1 MNWDPLPETVCRMD
15 AASERTWMYLQ
26 RVSGDGSQFMPLSP
40 LTEQQCNSLSGT
52 ILKDTIKSSDIKH
65 EGRVSGLFYVH
76 GWTVFRKEPGRWC
89 GYVHGWT
96 GGYFAPAISALPPS
110 LVVVFRKEPGRWFDY
125 GGFVAMSIQIIYQ
138 DEYIVAVNKPQALLS
153 VPGLGPNKQDCLI
166 SRLVKVIPEA
176 RVVHRL
182 DCYTSGIMLF
192 AIGIEMQRALSR
204 IFHDRKIQKQYI
216 AVVKQWFDEN
226 EGVIKFPMRCD
237 IDNRPHQIVDYE
249 HGKSA
254 VTFWQVLQR
263 KNDAVRLLLKPV
275 TGRTHQLRVHCA
287 AMGYPIIGD
296 GLYSDDNDEIKQ
308 PRMLLHADNL
318 LFEHPV
324 TNKEM
329 HLFAECEF

>member
-1 MNWDPLPETVCRMD
+1 
-15 AASERTWMYLQ
+15 
-26 RVSGDGSQFMPLSP
+26 
-40 LTEQQCNSLSGT
+40 
-52 ILKDTIKSSDIKH
+52 
-65 EGRVSGLFYVH
+65 
-76 GWTVFRKEPGRWC
+76 
-89 GYVHGWT
+89 
-96 GGYFAPAISALPPS
+96 
-110 LVVVFRKEPGRWFDY
+110 
-125 GGFVAMSIQIIYQ
+125 MSIQIIYQ

-153 VPGLGPNKQDCLI
+153 VPGLGPDKQDCLI

-204 IFHDRKIQKQYI
+204 IFHDRKIKKQYI

-263 KNDAVRLLLKPV
+263 KDEAVRLLLKPV

-296 GLYSDDNDEIKQ
+296 GLYSDGKDKIKQ

-318 LFEHPV
+318 FFEHPV

>member
-1 MNWDPLPETVCRMD
+1 
-15 AASERTWMYLQ
+15 
-26 RVSGDGSQFMPLSP
+26 MP
-40 LTEQQCNSLSGT
+40 
-52 ILKDTIKSSDIKH
+52 ID
-65 EGRVSGLFYVH
+65 
-76 GWTVFRKEPGRWC
+76 
-89 GYVHGWT
+89 
-96 GGYFAPAISALPPS
+96 
-110 LVVVFRKEPGRWFDY
+110 
-125 GGFVAMSIQIIYQ
+125 IIYQ

-153 VPGLGPNKQDCLI
+153 VPGLGPDKQDCLI
-166 SRLVKVIPEA
+166 SRLVKEIPEA
-176 RVVHRL
+176 KVVHRL

-216 AVVKQWFDEN
+216 AVVRQWFDEE

-254 VTFWQVLQR
+254 ITYWQILQR
-263 KNDAVRLLLKPV
+263 QTDLVRLLLKPH

-287 AMGYPIIGD
+287 AMGHPIIGD
-296 GLYSDDNDEIKQ
+296 GLYGNDELEQ

-324 TNKEM
+324 TNKE
-329 HLFAECEF
+329 LFLSAACEF

>member
-1 MNWDPLPETVCRMD
+1 
-15 AASERTWMYLQ
+15 
-26 RVSGDGSQFMPLSP
+26 
-40 LTEQQCNSLSGT
+40 
-52 ILKDTIKSSDIKH
+52 
-65 EGRVSGLFYVH
+65 
-76 GWTVFRKEPGRWC
+76 
-89 GYVHGWT
+89 
-96 GGYFAPAISALPPS
+96 
-110 LVVVFRKEPGRWFDY
+110 
-125 GGFVAMSIQIIYQ
+125 MSIQIIYQ

-153 VPGLGPNKQDCLI
+153 VPGLGPDKQDCLI
-166 SRLVKVIPEA
+166 SRLVKQIPEA
-176 RVVHRL
+176 KVVHRL

-204 IFHDRKIQKQYI
+204 IFHDRKIKKQYI

-254 VTFWQVLQR
+254 ITFWQVLQR
-263 KNDAVRLLLKPV
+263 KDETVHLLLKPV

-296 GLYSDDNDEIKQ
+296 GLYGNGNDEMEQ

-318 LFEHPV
+318 LFKHPV
-324 TNKEM
+324 TEKEM

>member
-1 MNWDPLPETVCRMD
+1 
-15 AASERTWMYLQ
+15 
-26 RVSGDGSQFMPLSP
+26 MP
-40 LTEQQCNSLSGT
+40 
-52 ILKDTIKSSDIKH
+52 
-65 EGRVSGLFYVH
+65 
-76 GWTVFRKEPGRWC
+76 
-89 GYVHGWT
+89 
-96 GGYFAPAISALPPS
+96 
-110 LVVVFRKEPGRWFDY
+110 
-125 GGFVAMSIQIIYQ
+125 IQIIYQ
-138 DEYIVAVNKPQALLS
+138 DEYIVAVNKQQGLLS
-153 VPGLGPNKQDCLI
+153 VPGLGLDKQDCLI
-166 SRLVKVIPEA
+166 SRLVKMIPEA
-176 RVVHRL
+176 KVVHRL

-204 IFHDRKIQKQYI
+204 IFHDRKIKKQYI
-216 AVVKQWFDEN
+216 AVVRQWFDEN

-263 KNDAVRLLLKPV
+263 KDETVRLLLKPV

-287 AMGYPIIGD
+287 AMGHPIIGD
-296 GLYSDDNDEIKQ
+296 GLYNNVADDEIKQ

-324 TNKEM
+324 TNKKM